1 MKDSDLDVFSLQAFS
16 RILLCLYIIVKALQ
30 KSPKLML
37 NFTLHSAWQLQSPS
51 FALEYTVSILSNC

>member
-1 MKDSDLDVFSLQAFS
+1 MFFLYRLSQESCSAA
-16 RILLCLYIIVKALQ
+16 LCLYIIVKALQ

-51 FALEYTVSILSNC
+51 FALEYTVSILSNS